1 MPGASGCRHGRA
13 RPRSWS
19 GPPPGHS
26 TLAAH
31 CVPGGKR
38 VLWRLER
45 AGLVEADAGWG
56 DLYRITR
63 AGRGAL
69 EPDRSPS
76 PPDAPDAGNQE
87 AGR

>member
-1 MPGASGCRHGRA
+1 MSKPRDSAQRLTDRQRA
-13 RPRSWS
+13 ALRTLAAET

-69 EPDRSPS
+69 EVP
-76 PPDAPDAGNQE
+76 E
-87 AGR
+87 